1 MSFDWMAFLIQG
13 LDQNAEGY
21 ELFTVAK
28 YGIALAVMLPATFC
42 AGITL
47 PLITRMLLNAG
58 SGERAVG
65 AVYSVNTF
73 GSIVGAG
80 LAALVLMPLLG
91 LKTQAPRK
99 TAVMRQDRV
108 FAQSF
113 AKMMRDAFG
122 EAARV
127 DEHQCGAIFIRE
139 RGDAIVDLGPHFG
152 AGDGAQ
158 FIAGNLDRDI
168 HRAAMT
174 NPARKTSRPSR
185 ARIEPAV
192 AVP

>member
-1 MSFDWMAFLIQG
+1 MAFLIQG

-21 ELFTVAK
+21 QLFTVAK

-65 AVYSVNTF
+65 AVYSVNTL

-91 LKTQAPRK
+91 LKVLLISGGVIDMA
-99 TAVMRQDRV
+99 
-108 FAQSF
+108 
-113 AKMMRDAFG
+113 
-122 EAARV
+122 
-127 DEHQCGAIFIRE
+127 
-139 RGDAIVDLGPHFG
+139 LGVWLL
-152 AGDGAQ
+152 
-158 FIAGNLDRDI
+158 FIAGRRSL
-168 HRAAMT
+168 
-174 NPARKTSRPSR
+174 ARTAVRRRHSR
-185 ARIEPAV
+185 ARRCSWPSWRCST
-192 AVP
+192 